1 MAWED
6 EKLRNRIL
14 IQYSPAISSSQMAS
28 LKKEIDNIA
37 NRYSDRSGYV
47 DWANAGSYI
56 WGMEAFLHDKVQAMI
71 DKGCWMQAF
80 ELTNQVFITIGN
92 QDMDDSDGGTGM
104 LARCV

>member
-1 MAWED
+1 M
-6 EKLRNRIL
+6 
-14 IQYSPAISSSQMAS
+14 
-28 LKKEIDNIA
+28 
-37 NRYSDRSGYV
+37 

-104 LARCV
+104 LAEVCYEYWKQILENAAARIRIRYVTGLRDIRRTALQLIIWRNISASSL